1 MKAISLTVLSM
12 VLTAC
17 SGSPRPDDAMAED
30 APALQEAAH
39 NTLTA
44 EERDAGWRLLFDGV
58 SLDGWRGYDSEQ
70 VEGWRA
76 EDGTLYRFGGGGD
89 IMTVEEFEN
98 FELSL
103 EWKVS
108 PGGNSG
114 IMYLGATGSRYMYHS
129 APEYQVLD
137 DAEHVDG
144 ADPLTSSGAN
154 YALHAA
160 PRGVV
165 RPAGEWNQARIV
177 VQDRHVEHWLNGE
190 KVVEY
195 VLGSP
200 EWKELVA
207 NSKFVQWPEY
217 GQARTGHIG
226 LQDHGNPVWY
236 RDIKIRVPG

>member
-1 MKAISLTVLSM
+1 M
-12 VLTAC
+12 
-17 SGSPRPDDAMAED
+17 
-30 APALQEAAH
+30 
-39 NTLTA
+39 
-44 EERDAGWRLLFDGV
+44 
-58 SLDGWRGYDSEQ
+58 
-70 VEGWRA
+70 
-76 EDGTLYRFGGGGD
+76 
-89 IMTVEEFEN
+89 
-98 FELSL
+98 
-103 EWKVS
+103 
-108 PGGNSG
+108 
-114 IMYLGATGSRYMYHS
+114 
-129 APEYQVLD
+129 LD